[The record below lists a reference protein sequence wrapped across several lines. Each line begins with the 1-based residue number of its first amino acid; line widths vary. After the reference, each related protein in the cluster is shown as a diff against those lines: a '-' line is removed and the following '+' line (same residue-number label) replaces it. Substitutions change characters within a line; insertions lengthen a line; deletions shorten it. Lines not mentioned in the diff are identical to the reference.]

1 MKLKV
6 FGEEIF
12 LDEGLVE
19 ENSEEIRRQVEE
31 FLSGKR
37 EKFDLEFSVPENF
50 TGEVMKQMQK
60 IPRGETRSYG
70 EIAEDLD
77 SAAIAVGQA
86 CGRNPLPLIVPC
98 HRVVGK
104 SSLGGY
110 CGEKDSDVKRKLLS
124 LEGADF

>member
-1 MKLKV
+1 MKIKV
-6 FGEEIF
+6 FSTELE
-12 LDEGLVE
+12 LDEILVKS
-19 ENSEEIRRQVEE
+19 SEDEIRRQIEE
-31 FLSGKR
+31 FLSGNR
-37 EKFDLEFSVPENF
+37 EDFDLEISVPDNF
-50 TGEVMKQMQK
+50 TGGVMQEMLK

-70 EIAEDLD
+70 VIAENLG

-104 SSLGGY
+104 NYPGGY
-110 CGEKDSDVKRKLLS
+110 CGEKDSDVKRKLLE

>member
-6 FGEEIF
+6 FDTEIF
-12 LDEGLVE
+12 LDESLVE
-19 ENSEEIRRQVEE
+19 ASEDEIRRQVKEYLLGE
-31 FLSGKR
+31 QEVFEL
-37 EKFDLEFSVPENF
+37 DFSRPENF
-50 TGEVMKQMQK
+50 TGKVMEEMLE

-70 EIAEDLD
+70 EIAEALD

-104 SSLGGY
+104 SSVGGY
-110 CGEKDSDVKRKLLS
+110 CGEKDSLAKKKLLE
-124 LEGADF
+124 LEESDF